1 MLGIPGESREDAF
14 ETMRML
20 EQMRYVIP
28 SVAFFAPY
36 PGSALGN
43 QIIGE
48 GRSLMTKGDYHRH
61 PDDEK
66 VDGVDY
72 AFYRD
77 LLRGRY
83 ASEVRRV
90 RPPGERDSNGHM
102 HAGPGSPSRT
112 HGFYLFEMR
121 NGRKKLTYGADPAA
135 ALATLALRLDEE
147 EMSQIL
153 RDRYARIPQRDLQR
167 YASELG

>member
-20 EQMRYVIP
+20 ERMRYAIP

-36 PGSALGN
+36 PGSALGS

-48 GRSLMTKGDYHRH
+48 GRSLMTKDDYHRH
-61 PDDEK
+61 PNDEK

-72 AFYRD
+72 VFYRD
-77 LLRGRY
+77 LLGGRY
-83 ASEVRRV
+83 ASELGGARERSPEGQIQAAQG
-90 RPPGERDSNGHM
+90 RPPAS
-102 HAGPGSPSRT
+102 
-112 HGFYLFEMR
+112 HGFYLFEMT
-121 NGRKKLTYGADPAA
+121 NGRKKLTYGSDPAA

-147 EMSQIL
+147 EMGQIL
-153 RDRYARIPQRDLQR
+153 RYRYARIPARDLQR
-167 YASELG
+167 CANELG